1 MMLGELYII
10 SAPSGAG
17 KTTLVNALL
26 ASLDNIQISV
36 SYTTR
41 PPRAKEVNHRDYV
54 FLDEATFEQYRQQDR
69 FLESAKVFKYSYGT
83 SKDWVEERLK
93 AGVDVVLEIDWQGAR
108 IIKSF
113 MDCVSIF
120 LLPPSKQDLKKRLE
134 LRNQDKKEV
143 IEYRMEQANEEISHY
158 AEYDYV
164 VVNDDFEKAAQDL
177 IAIIKARRLVTARQK
192 LQYQNLISE
201 LLA

>member
-1 MMLGELYII
+1 MKLGELYII

-54 FLDEATFEQYRQQDR
+54 FLDEETFEQYQQQNR

-83 SKDWVEERLK
+83 SKDWVEEKLK
-93 AGVDVVLEIDWQGAR
+93 AGIDVVLEIDWQGAR
-108 IIKSF
+108 IVKSIT
-113 MDCVSIF
+113 DCVSIF

-164 VVNDDFEKAAQDL
+164 VVNDDFEKAAQEL
-177 IAIIKARRLVTARQK
+177 IAIIRARRLVTARQK
-192 LQYQNLISE
+192 VQYQELISE

>member
-1 MMLGELYII
+1 MLGELYII

-54 FLDEATFEQYRQQDR
+54 FLDEATFERYRQENR

-83 SKDWVEERLK
+83 SKDWVEEKLK
-93 AGVDVVLEIDWQGAR
+93 AGIDVVLEIDWQGAR
-108 IIKSF
+108 IVKAITG
-113 MDCVSIF
+113 CVSIF

-164 VVNDDFEKAAQDL
+164 VVNDDFEKAAQEL
-177 IAIIKARRLVTARQK
+177 ISIIRARRLVTARQK
-192 LQYQNLISE
+192 LQYQALISE